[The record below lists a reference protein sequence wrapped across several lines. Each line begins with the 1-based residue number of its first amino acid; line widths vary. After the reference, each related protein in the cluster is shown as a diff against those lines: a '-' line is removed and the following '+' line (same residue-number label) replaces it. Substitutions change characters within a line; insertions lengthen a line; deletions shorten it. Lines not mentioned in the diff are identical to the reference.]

1 MIRFKDT
8 KTFTFR
14 RIIRIL
20 TRMMM
25 ITMMMTIWEDIY
37 RFKDGMWMILKLFFR
52 KSRDQKRKKK
62 IARKGDQI

>member
-1 MIRFKDT
+1 
-8 KTFTFR
+8 
-14 RIIRIL
+14 
-20 TRMMM
+20 MMM

-62 IARKGDQI
+62 IRKGDQI